1 MNTIK
6 SVSTC
11 NNRKCQVKW
20 GDGKNERAKWL
31 AWSFT
36 LSGHVEMTDKDL
48 FCPEIPHF
56 IFKPGNWLVISIQ
69 NTSCPGA
76 RWWQQSAKFSS
87 CLHSVNWVI
96 HGIKNSNEP
105 WKKKIWLTEALKDIQ
120 WEQVWLFH
128 RRGLDSAMKKKKWKR
143 TTDNITLRDYL
154 FAGSFWTIL
163 ASLPNITALP
173 LQDLSSSNQINVFLF
188 SLNMV

>member
-128 RRGLDSAMKKKKWKR
+128 RRGIDSAMKKKKMKENNRQYYSKRLFICWK
-143 TTDNITLRDYL
+143 LLDYSSI
-154 FAGSFWTIL
+154 ATKYNSSPTPGPKQQQ
-163 ASLPNITALP
+163 PNQCIP
-173 LQDLSSSNQINVFLF
+173 LF
-188 SLNMV
+188 S